1 MDTSLVA
8 AQDQSL
14 SDPSRSARRFKGL
27 PPCCVVAYDFSA
39 EAERALHLA
48 LVLHR
53 DQAGSRVH
61 VINVQHAAPDTEPL
75 LRAVATPPPNSLWMK
90 TAKQIEE
97 LVRERLDC
105 VHREPAW
112 EDIAV
117 HVAWGV
123 PADEITKLA
132 TGLAANLIVIG
143 KKPQRGLVRLLLGS
157 TADEV
162 VRKAPCP
169 VLVAHAPGPSVPTV
183 TQRVA

>member
-1 MDTSLVA
+1 
-8 AQDQSL
+8 
-14 SDPSRSARRFKGL
+14 
-27 PPCCVVAYDFSA
+27 
-39 EAERALHLA
+39 
-48 LVLHR
+48 
-53 DQAGSRVH
+53 
-61 VINVQHAAPDTEPL
+61 
-75 LRAVATPPPNSLWMK
+75 MK

-97 LVRERLDC
+97 RVRERLDC
-105 VHREPAW
+105 VHHEPAW
-112 EDIAV
+112 EDITV

-162 VRKAPCP
+162 VRRAPCP

-183 TQRVA
+183 TQKVA